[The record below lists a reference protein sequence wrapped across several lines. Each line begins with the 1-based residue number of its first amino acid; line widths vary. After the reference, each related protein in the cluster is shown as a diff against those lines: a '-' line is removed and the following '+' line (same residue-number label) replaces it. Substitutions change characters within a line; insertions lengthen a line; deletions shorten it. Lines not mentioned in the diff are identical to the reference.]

1 MQDSVSW
8 YFQSI
13 DKQLGLSTIRSFV
26 RDNHYGNQT
35 VSGESSS
42 YWINSSLRISPI
54 EQVEMLIKLYYND
67 YLFNPEH
74 IQMVKNSLFLLS
86 TADGSLYGK
95 TGTIEYNQQNTTG
108 WFIGFLEKEN
118 HVYFF
123 ATDIHNKNGA
133 AGSTAVQITLSAL
146 SDLALWG
153 SPQDEVYR

>member
-1 MQDSVSW
+1 MP
-8 YFQSI
+8 
-13 DKQLGLSTIRSFV
+13 LRV
-26 RDNHYGNQT
+26 R
-35 VSGESSS
+35 E
-42 YWINSSLRISPI
+42 WPL
-54 EQVEMLIKLYYND
+54 
-67 YLFNPEH
+67 LFFCC
-74 IQMVKNSLFLLS
+74 M
-86 TADGSLYGK
+86 
-95 TGTIEYNQQNTTG
+95 IEYNQQNTTG

>member
-1 MQDSVSW
+1 
-8 YFQSI
+8 
-13 DKQLGLSTIRSFV
+13 
-26 RDNHYGNQT
+26 
-35 VSGESSS
+35 
-42 YWINSSLRISPI
+42 
-54 EQVEMLIKLYYND
+54 
-67 YLFNPEH
+67 
-74 IQMVKNSLFLLS
+74 MVKYSLFLLS
-86 TADGSLYGK
+86 TADGSLYVK
-95 TGTIEYNQQNTTG
+95 TVTIEYNQQNTTG